1 MKTAPEKATLNLIRT
16 EIRSLDAQIR
26 MLMKIAKLTAQA
38 NDVAHA
44 QLFAAENDKKD
55 LLRRAEKLQA

>member
-1 MKTAPEKATLNLIRT
+1 MKTNPEKATLNLIRA

-26 MLMKIAKLTAQA
+26 ALRKIAKATAEA
-38 NDVAHA
+38 NDAAHK
-44 QLFAAENDKKD
+44 QFFAAEDQKKD

>member
-1 MKTAPEKATLNLIRT
+1 MNPEKATLNLIRA

-26 MLMKIAKLTAQA
+26 VLRKIAKLTAEA
-38 NDVAHA
+38 NDVACA

-55 LLRRAEKLQA
+55 LLRRAKELQA

>member
-1 MKTAPEKATLNLIRT
+1 MSNPEKATLNLIRA
-16 EIRSLDAQIR
+16 EIRSLDAQMR
-26 MLMKIAKLTAQA
+26 ALRKIAKATAEG